1 MHDAKSATVREDT
14 RMRLLR
20 TSHLGPTLLVTLVAY
35 LLAIP
40 LWRPSS
46 ALVIA
51 LAVFTGQ
58 LCIGWT
64 NDLVDLENDRT
75 QRRKNKPLASGEL
88 LVDVV
93 VRATYISLGS
103 CILLSLFGPLGIRGG
118 LVHLLG
124 VGCGIS
130 YNFYFKR
137 TWLSPLPYLIA
148 FAALPSCIVLS
159 KKSSVP
165 LWLVFA
171 GAIFG
176 IAAHFSNVLK
186 DMEPDRAAGILG
198 APQILGTRISLLI
211 TGSSLIAISIILTSV
226 THKPFLIP
234 VAFIAMLFLFLL
246 PKKFSFPLIMT
257 MAIVDVSVLVTAGA
271 ASLALPH

>member
-1 MHDAKSATVREDT
+1 
-14 RMRLLR
+14 MRLLR

-40 LWRPSS
+40 LWQPRS

-64 NDLVDLENDRT
+64 NDLVDLENDRA
-75 QRRKNKPLASGEL
+75 QGRKSKPLAAGEIP
-88 LVDVV
+88 VHSV
-93 VRATYISLGS
+93 VRATYISLGL

-118 LVHLLG
+118 SVHLLG

-137 TWLSPLPYLIA
+137 VWLSPLPYLIA
-148 FAALPSCIVLS
+148 FAALPSSIVLS
-159 KKSSVP
+159 RKSSVP
-165 LWLVFA
+165 LWLVSA

-176 IAAHFSNVLK
+176 IAAHFSNVVK

-198 APQILGTRISLLI
+198 APQLLGTRISLFITAGSLI
-211 TGSSLIAISIILTSV
+211 TISIILNSV
-226 THKPFLIP
+226 THNLLLVP
-234 VAFIAMLFLFLL
+234 IAAIAILLLFLL
-246 PKKFSFPLIMT
+246 PKKFGFPLIMLL
-257 MAIVDVSVLVTAGA
+257 AIVDVSVLVTAMR
-271 ASLALPH
+271 

>member
-1 MHDAKSATVREDT
+1 
-14 RMRLLR
+14 MRLLR

-35 LLAIP
+35 LLAVPI
-40 LWRPSS
+40 WSQGS
-46 ALVIA
+46 AFLIA

-64 NDLVDLENDRT
+64 NDLADEENDRS
-75 QRRKNKPLASGEL
+75 QGRVNKPIATGEIPARS
-88 LVDVV
+88 V
-93 VRATYISLGS
+93 VRATYICLGL

-137 TWLSPLPYLIA
+137 IWLSPLPYLIA

-159 KKSSVP
+159 KNSSVP
-165 LWLVFA
+165 LWLVSA

-176 IAAHFSNVLK
+176 IAAHFANVVK
-186 DMEPDRAAGILG
+186 DMDNDRAAGILG
-198 APQILGTRISLLI
+198 APQLLGTRASLLI
-211 TGSSLIAISIILTSV
+211 AGSSLVAISIILNAI

-234 VAFIAMLFLFLL
+234 IAVLAMLALLLL
-246 PKKFSFPLIMT
+246 PKRFSFPLIMV
-257 MAIVDVSVLVTAGA
+257 MAIVDVGVLVTAGA
-271 ASLALPH
+271 ASFALPS